1 MNRYSFAI
9 LYLVKTELPLVNT
22 IVPFRRLLAHTLAI
36 YRDNFYLFAPI
47 IVFIYLPLN
56 TIFELLT
63 VRQPTG
69 AEQTWDVLQKALQIS
84 QVLEMF
90 WGIFGTMALIYTVK
104 VVITNT
110 KSNVVDILVHV
121 FSLGI
126 KGIATNLL
134 MTILLIGLTVMLVIP
149 GLIYLVYW
157 QFALTAVVLGGVSL
171 NAALKYSKLLVKGR
185 WWKTAQ
191 YSFWIMTITLFAT
204 MIYSTIVI
212 KGDNLIINIA
222 NDTIL
227 NFIAAFGTIAATLLF
242 LNLEITRV
250 PTTNQE

>member
-1 MNRYSFAI
+1 M
-9 LYLVKTELPLVNT
+9 KTELPLVNT

-69 AEQTWDVLQKALQIS
+69 TEQTWDVLQKSLQIS

-90 WGIFGTMALIYTVK
+90 WGVFGTMAIIYTVK

-110 KSNVVDILVHV
+110 KANVVDILSHS

-126 KGIATNLL
+126 KGIATNFL
-134 MTILLIGLTVMLVIP
+134 MSILLVGLTIMLIIP
-149 GLIYLVYW
+149 GIIFLVYW
-157 QFALTAVVLGGVSL
+157 QFALTAVVLSGVSL
-171 NAALKYSKLLVKGR
+171 TAALSYSKLLVQGR

-191 YSFWIMTITLFAT
+191 YSIWIMAITLFAS
-204 MIYSTIVI
+204 IVYSTIVI

-227 NFIAAFGTIAATLLF
+227 NFIAAFGTIASTLLF

-250 PTTNQE
+250 PQTQPQP